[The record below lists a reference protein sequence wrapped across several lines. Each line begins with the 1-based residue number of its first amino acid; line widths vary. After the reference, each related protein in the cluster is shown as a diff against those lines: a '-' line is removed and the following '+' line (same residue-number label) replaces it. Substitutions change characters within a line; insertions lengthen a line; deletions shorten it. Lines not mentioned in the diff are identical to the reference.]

1 MSEPRPNALSDT
13 PPDPVA
19 TARLLFDRGFNC
31 AESVLLALAGDD
43 GGEPPPWQRAAATF
57 GGGIARQGLL
67 CGCLTGCAMAVGLR
81 IGRLRPD
88 DKETRDRSYR
98 VTAAIFRRF
107 QQRFGALDCRLLSGM
122 DFNQPNPP
130 EAIRRLHA
138 ETCAPMVEETV
149 RIALEEL
156 SKSD

>member
-1 MSEPRPNALSDT
+1 MALPDSPAIRSEA
-13 PPDPVA
+13 PDPA
-19 TARLLFDRGFNC
+19 AMARLLFDRGFNC
-31 AESVLLALAGDD
+31 AESVLMMLAGGD
-43 GGEPPPWQRAAATF
+43 GGEPPLWQRAAATF

-88 DKETRDRSYR
+88 DKTARDHSYQ
-98 VTAAIFRRF
+98 VTAAVFRRF
-107 QQRFGALDCRLLSGM
+107 RQRFGALDCRLLTGL
-122 DFNQPNPP
+122 DFNQPHSP
-130 EAIRRLHA
+130 EVMRRLHA

-156 SKSD
+156 ARE

>member
-1 MSEPRPNALSDT
+1 MAESQSHATAHTR
-13 PPDPVA
+13 PDPAA

-43 GGEPPPWQRAAATF
+43 HGDAPPWQRAAATF

-98 VTAAIFRRF
+98 VTEAIFRRF
-107 QQRFGALDCRLLSGM
+107 RQRFGALDCRLLSGM
-122 DFNQPNPP
+122 DFHQPNPP
-130 EAIRRLHA
+130 EALRRVHA
-138 ETCAPMVEETV
+138 ETCAPMVEEIV

-156 SKSD
+156 SRET

>member
-1 MSEPRPNALSDT
+1 MEKLEPEAPSNTR
-13 PPDPVA
+13 PDPAA
-19 TARLLFDRGFNC
+19 TARLLYDRGFNC

-43 GGEPPPWQRAAATF
+43 HGEAPPWQRAAATF

-98 VTAAIFRRF
+98 VTEAIFRRF
-107 QQRFGALDCRLLSGM
+107 RQRFGALDCRLLSGM
-122 DFNQPNPP
+122 DFHQPNPP
-130 EAIRRLHA
+130 EALRRVHA
-138 ETCAPMVEETV
+138 ETCAPMVEEIV

-156 SKSD
+156 SREA

>member
-1 MSEPRPNALSDT
+1 MSESRPKATAGT

-19 TARLLFDRGFNC
+19 TARILFDRGFNC
-31 AESVLLALAGDD
+31 AESVLLVLAGDD
-43 GGEPPPWQRAAATF
+43 HGEPPPWQRAAATF

-88 DKETRDRSYR
+88 DQETRDRSYR

-107 QQRFGALDCRLLSGM
+107 RQRFGALDCRLLSGM
-122 DFNQPNPP
+122 DFNQSNST
-130 EAIRRLHA
+130 EALRRLHT

-156 SKSD
+156 AREN

>member
-1 MSEPRPNALSDT
+1 MPESRSNALSGT

-43 GGEPPPWQRAAATF
+43 HGEPPPWQRAAATF

-88 DKETRDRSYR
+88 DQESRDRSYR
-98 VTAAIFRRF
+98 VTAAVFRRF
-107 QQRFGALDCRLLSGM
+107 RQRFGALDCRLLSGM
-122 DFNQPNPP
+122 DLNQPISP
-130 EAIRRLHA
+130 EALRRLHA
-138 ETCAPMVEETV
+138 ETCGPMVEETV
-149 RIALEEL
+149 RLALQEL
-156 SKSD
+156 AKET

>member
-1 MSEPRPNALSDT
+1 MALPDSPATRSEA
-13 PPDPVA
+13 PDPA
-19 TARLLFDRGFNC
+19 AMARLLFDQGFNC
-31 AESVLLALAGDD
+31 AESVLMTLAGDN
-43 GGEPPPWQRAAATF
+43 GGGPPIWQRAAATM

-88 DKETRDRSYR
+88 DTAARDHSYR
-98 VTAAIFRRF
+98 VTAAVFRRF
-107 QQRFGALDCRLLSGM
+107 RQRFGALDCRLLTGL
-122 DFNQPNPP
+122 DFSQPHPP
-130 EAIRRLHA
+130 AVMRRLHA

-156 SKSD
+156 SQSD